1 MEQIEPLL
9 SRIVTRVAPV
19 GGVKAI
25 VLGGSW
31 ASGTQHPD
39 SDVDFGLYYEAR
51 QPIDIEALRVVAE
64 DLNDT
69 PNPVVAEHGGWGRWV
84 DGGAWLTIDG
94 QRVDLIYRNADRVAE
109 IITECLAGKA
119 QFDYYQQTPYGFRS
133 HIYLAEVRFA
143 RVLHD
148 PDGIFARLSQSFDGY
163 PPALRARTIQGF
175 LGESEGSL
183 WVARKLTYRGDVL
196 GVAGCLTRLVMNY
209 IQVVYA
215 LNETLFI
222 SEKKLYADELSFTVK
237 PDKLVPKLNRLV
249 YPIGATE
256 AELTATVECAAA
268 LFREFV
274 ELASG
279 VGLPYQPRQF

>member
-9 SRIVTRVAPV
+9 SRVVSRLAPI

-31 ASGTQHPD
+31 ASGTQRDD

-51 QPIDIEALRVVAE
+51 QPIDVAALRVVAE

-84 DGGAWLTIDG
+84 DGGAWLTIGG
-94 QRVDLIYRNADRVAE
+94 QRVDFIYRNADFVSQIMAD
-109 IITECLAGKA
+109 CLLGKSEYH
-119 QFDYYQQTPYGFRS
+119 YYQQTPYGFRG

-148 PDGIFARLSQSFDGY
+148 PDGVFARLSQSFDGY
-163 PPALRARTIQGF
+163 PPALRTSVVQGL
-175 LGESEGSL
+175 LGESEMSL
-183 WVARKLTYRGDVL
+183 LVARKLAHRGDL
-196 GVAGCLTRLVMNY
+196 LLVAGCLTRLVMNL
-209 IQVVYA
+209 IQVTYA

-222 SEKKLYADELSFTVK
+222 SEKKFYADESSFTVK
-237 PDKLVPKLNRLV
+237 PDDLVPKLNRLV
-249 YPIGATE
+249 DPIGSTVDA
-256 AELTATVECAAA
+256 LTTTVDHAA
-268 LFREFV
+268 
-274 ELASG
+274 
-279 VGLPYQPRQF
+279 